1 MGIFKKKHSNYSQKK
16 RDGGLSGFRY
26 WKLFSVTENCSDKS
40 VHPFTS
46 IGSLLLLLPG
56 KLININRVVLIKLNK
71 SSMQDLTWE
80 TKLLATNQRII
91 VLIAGSGRI
100 IKQMWFVDLWA
111 VHTIVID
118 NTVILWVKSLPET
131 QYSTVYNYPKLLYLA
146 N

>member
-1 MGIFKKKHSNYSQKK
+1 
-16 RDGGLSGFRY
+16 
-26 WKLFSVTENCSDKS
+26 
-40 VHPFTS
+40 
-46 IGSLLLLLPG
+46 
-56 KLININRVVLIKLNK
+56 
-71 SSMQDLTWE
+71 MQDLTWE
-80 TKLLATNQRII
+80 TKLLAAFQRII

-118 NTVILWVKSLPET
+118 STVILWVKSLPET

>member
-1 MGIFKKKHSNYSQKK
+1 ME
-16 RDGGLSGFRY
+16 GF
-26 WKLFSVTENCSDKS
+26 LVLDTENCFQLLKT
-40 VHPFTS
+40 VQTS
-46 IGSLLLLLPG
+46 QCIHLPVLDLLLLLPG